1 MFSIW
6 AQKIASVHNFSNR
19 LANFLGRGSCLL
31 YSLRFRNLNIP
42 VSAILLLWVKNQLNL
57 HGFKSE
63 ALANQHDILLWIKNR
78 SWSIGSSEIH
88 RKRRSLG
95 DTITLFFRRIPHGDK
110 INFSVFCYKYFLVLW
125 EIKFERQTWKRFWIF
140 INRNALYPT
149 CSLILFTRIL
159 TSRAGHFFLWV
170 FFFGGRERTRGRGGR
185 GGDTSVLHR
194 MTVG

>member
-1 MFSIW
+1 MLCSPFEHKKSQVFTIFQTGLQIFLVVGPVCSIHW
-6 AQKIASVHNFSNR
+6 DLGTSIFRFPLSFFYELKINWIFMV
-19 LANFLGRGSCLL
+19 
-31 YSLRFRNLNIP
+31 
-42 VSAILLLWVKNQLNL
+42 LNL
-57 HGFKSE
+57 RR
-63 ALANQHDILLWIKNR
+63 LQTNMLWIKNR

-110 INFSVFCYKYFLVLW
+110 INLSVFCYKYFLVLW

-170 FFFGGRERTRGRGGR
+170 FFFGGAGK
-185 GGDTSVLHR
+185 D
-194 MTVG
+194 

>member
-1 MFSIW
+1 MLCSPFEHKKSQVFTIFQTGLQIFLVVGPVCSIHW
-6 AQKIASVHNFSNR
+6 D
-19 LANFLGRGSCLL
+19 LGTSIF
-31 YSLRFRNLNIP
+31 RFPL
-42 VSAILLLWVKNQLNL
+42 STKNQLNL

-110 INFSVFCYKYFLVLW
+110 INLSVFCYKYFLVLW

-159 TSRAGHFFLWV
+159 TSRAGNFFLWV
-170 FFFGGRERTRGRGGR
+170 FFFGGAGK
-185 GGDTSVLHR
+185 D
-194 MTVG
+194 